1 MPRTA
6 YNAAGDELAKTVTNA
21 TRRTPARAKT
31 VALRAVPASITTRS
45 QSVTDALREAILN
58 GDFAPGER
66 IQEVPLS
73 ERLRVSRTPVRAAL
87 QSLASEGML
96 EYSANRG
103 YSVRR
108 LRPAELLATFDIRG
122 ALEGLACRIV
132 AERGLTSEDRLLFE
146 RALEEGDHIVRGA
159 RIGPREIEA
168 YRRVNVT
175 IHDTIIRA
183 AGTRMIGEMIRLCH
197 NTPLSSNRNIVR
209 GSPQSLARRHDDH
222 HRIFDALLR
231 REPARAEQLMRE
243 HIHCV
248 KLQIQQ
254 RLGDEL
260 EASAD

>member
-1 MPRTA
+1 VS
-6 YNAAGDELAKTVTNA
+6 DELTKTGIRANRQRHAVEKTV
-21 TRRTPARAKT
+21 P
-31 VALRAVPASITTRS
+31 LRAVPAGPTTRS
-45 QSVTDALREAILN
+45 QSVTDTLREAILK
-58 GDFAPGER
+58 GDFGPGER
-66 IQEVPLS
+66 VQEVPLS

-87 QSLASEGML
+87 QSLAAEGML

-122 ALEGLACRIV
+122 ALEGLACRIA
-132 AERGLTSEDRLLFE
+132 AEHGLSDEDRVLFE
-146 RALEEGDHIVRGA
+146 RALEDGDRIVGRT
-159 RIGPREIEA
+159 RMGPREFES

-197 NTPLSSNRNIVR
+197 NVPMSSNRNIVW
-209 GSPQSLARRHDDH
+209 GTPQSLARRHDDH
-222 HRIFDALLR
+222 HRIFDALIR

-248 KLQIQQ
+248 KLQLQQ
-254 RLGDEL
+254 RLGDGL
-260 EASAD
+260 DVTAD